1 MQNRLPRMGSRVR
14 PMTHKGRADS
24 IEKYQK
30 LMELL
35 PVEAAVVD
43 KMLTNL
49 LAHYYLKHD
58 LSQERDGS

>member
-1 MQNRLPRMGSRVR
+1 MQKRIPRMGSRVR
-14 PMTHKGRADS
+14 PMTRREQADS
-24 IEKYQK
+24 LEKYQK

-35 PVEAAVVD
+35 PVESAVVD

-49 LAHYYLKHD
+49 LAHYYLEHD